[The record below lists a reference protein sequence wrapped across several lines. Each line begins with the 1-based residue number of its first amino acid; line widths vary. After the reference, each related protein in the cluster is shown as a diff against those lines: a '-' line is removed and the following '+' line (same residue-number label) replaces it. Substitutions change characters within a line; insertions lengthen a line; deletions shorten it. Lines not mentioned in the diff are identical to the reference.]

1 MTADTTNPDP
11 SFYAHPENSL
21 GYLCRI
27 AFRNFSRA
35 LEKRTLPLGVT
46 AGQWRF
52 LRVLWAEDGLSQR
65 ELSRRVGM
73 REPTTVVALKSL
85 EKSGYIRREPN
96 ASDRRITNVF
106 LTQAARD
113 IRQDPAGRSKLDHT
127 RAEADLFTRGAA
139 TIVGTVADVVIVA
152 RVKRLIALLVETA
165 QIAMPAGYRKHFAR
179 VDHGRSG

>member
-1 MTADTTNPDP
+1 MTADTTTPDP
-11 SFYAHPENSL
+11 SFYAKPENSL

-85 EKSGYIRREPN
+85 EKSGYIRREAN
-96 ASDRRITNVF
+96 VADRRITNIF
-106 LTQAARD
+106 LTQAAREIEERLLPCVVEVNAMATEGLTPD
-113 IRQDPAGRSKLDHT
+113 EANQLRALLGRVIDNLQD
-127 RAEADLFTRGAA
+127 EAD
-139 TIVGTVADVVIVA
+139 TVL
-152 RVKRLIALLVETA
+152 RR
-165 QIAMPAGYRKHFAR
+165 AGN
-179 VDHGRSG
+179 D

>member
-1 MTADTTNPDP
+1 MTADTTPPDP

-85 EKSGYIRREPN
+85 EKAGYIRREPN
-96 ASDRRITNVF
+96 AADRRVTNVF

-113 IRQDPAGRSKLDHT
+113 IEERLLPCVVEVNAMATEGLTPTEANQLRALLGRVIDNLQD
-127 RAEADLFTRGAA
+127 EAD
-139 TIVGTVADVVIVA
+139 TVL
-152 RVKRLIALLVETA
+152 RR
-165 QIAMPAGYRKHFAR
+165 AG
-179 VDHGRSG
+179 GE

>member
-1 MTADTTNPDP
+1 MTADTTTPDP
-11 SFYAHPENSL
+11 SFYAKPENSL

-96 ASDRRITNVF
+96 GTDRRITNIF
-106 LTQAARD
+106 LTEAAREIEERLLPCVVEVNAMATEGLTPD
-113 IRQDPAGRSKLDHT
+113 EANQLRALLGRVIDNLQD
-127 RAEADLFTRGAA
+127 EAD
-139 TIVGTVADVVIVA
+139 TVL
-152 RVKRLIALLVETA
+152 RR
-165 QIAMPAGYRKHFAR
+165 AGN
-179 VDHGRSG
+179 D

>member
-1 MTADTTNPDP
+1 MTADTTTADP
-11 SFYAHPENSL
+11 SFYAKPENSL

-85 EKSGYIRREPN
+85 ERAGYIRREPN
-96 ASDRRITNVF
+96 AADRRVTNIF

-113 IRQDPAGRSKLDHT
+113 IEERLLPCVVEVNAMATEGLT
-127 RAEADLFTRGAA
+127 PAEANQLR
-139 TIVGTVADVVIVA
+139 
-152 RVKRLIALLVETA
+152 ALLGRVIDNLQDEADTVLRR
-165 QIAMPAGYRKHFAR
+165 AGG
-179 VDHGRSG
+179 D

>member
-1 MTADTTNPDP
+1 MTAEPHSPDP
-11 SFYAHPENSL
+11 SFYAKPENSL

-27 AFRNFSRA
+27 AFRNFSRS

-52 LRVLWAEDGLSQR
+52 LRVLWAEDGISQR

-85 EKSGYIRREPN
+85 EKSGYIRR
-96 ASDRRITNVF
+96 ASNETDRRITNVF

-113 IRQDPAGRSKLDHT
+113 LEQRLLPCVVEVNDMAIEGLS
-127 RAEADLFTRGAA
+127 EADANQLR
-139 TIVGTVADVVIVA
+139 
-152 RVKRLIALLVETA
+152 ALL
-165 QIAMPAGYRKHFAR
+165 GR
-179 VDHGRSG
+179 VIDNLQDEADGVLRRVGAE